1 MRTFNS
7 VMRHVDQIFAL
18 GLPYRKGSTKKLS
31 ENKKGPD
38 FLFTFCRSAPSKEG
52 VVFFS
57 LMFYYHFFVFTAWS
71 WVWEDDG
78 ETISVLGDA
87 QRCIQGATGYR
98 DRGLAGVSLFSRI
111 PWHSILQRLLPVRK
125 RAGNAT
131 WQLFCPLLDGITVS
145 FGLYSRR
152 EYSRSG

>member
-1 MRTFNS
+1 MWTRY
-7 VMRHVDQIFAL
+7 
-18 GLPYRKGSTKKLS
+18 LPLDSHTGKDLPRSSAKTKK
-31 ENKKGPD
+31 G
-38 FLFTFCRSAPSKEG
+38 RI
-52 VVFFS
+52 FFS
-57 LMFYYHFFVFTAWS
+57 LSVDLHPQKRVSFFFSLVFYYHFFVFTAWS

>member
-1 MRTFNS
+1 
-7 VMRHVDQIFAL
+7 MRHVDQIFAL

-87 QRCIQGATGYR
+87 QRCIQGAIGYR

-125 RAGNAT
+125 HAGNAT
-131 WQLFCPLLDGITVS
+131 WQLFCQLLDGITLN
-145 FGLYSRR
+145 FGLHSRR

>member
-1 MRTFNS
+1 MWTRF
-7 VMRHVDQIFAL
+7 
-18 GLPYRKGSTKKLS
+18 LPLDSHTGKDLPRSSAK
-31 ENKKGPD
+31 NKKGPD

-87 QRCIQGATGYR
+87 QRCIQGAIGYR

-125 RAGNAT
+125 HAGNAT
-131 WQLFCPLLDGITVS
+131 WQLFCQLLDGITLN
-145 FGLYSRR
+145 FGLHSRR